1 MKSEMLSQE
10 KNMVSIKV
18 TFDQEEFAAQVDKAC
33 SELARKVSIPG
44 FRKGHIPRKIL
55 EMRLGKEAIRAEALD
70 KVLPETIDQVVQDY
84 ELDLIDEPRVEVD
97 SMDEGV
103 PVTVNL
109 SFEVSPD
116 VVLPALSEI
125 QVDRLVAAV
134 SDDMVEKTVEDLRMQ
149 ASTLSAVEGRAAEA
163 GDVVDISYHT
173 IISGEGTQDERH
185 GPDTTSIDLGQ
196 TSVRE
201 EIRAALA
208 GKRKGEEAVAEVVV
222 ADDHSDKDLAGKTMR
237 YEMTVTDVKERTLPD
252 MNPEFFGKV
261 LQMETTTEEEFR
273 EGVRARLLERLQGE
287 YQARAEYDAV
297 ESITGLS
304 ALEVPETLIRRQE
317 RAMIKED
324 EERAKRARNMTL
336 EQFLEASSLS
346 REEYEK
352 NIRSQ
357 AETIVRRSLVLDKV
371 AEEMHVTVEKEDF
384 EQEMAA
390 LASAYQIDAERLV
403 KSLFKDEARMVE
415 MANKIKYRK
424 TVAAIMK
431 TVQISEKAAD
441 HGADVQEGHSEG
453 GDDA

>member
-1 MKSEMLSQE
+1 
-10 KNMVSIKV
+10 
-18 TFDQEEFAAQVDKAC
+18 
-33 SELARKVSIPG
+33 
-44 FRKGHIPRKIL
+44 
-55 EMRLGKEAIRAEALD
+55 
-70 KVLPETIDQVVQDY
+70 
-84 ELDLIDEPRVEVD
+84 
-97 SMDEGV
+97 
-103 PVTVNL
+103 
-109 SFEVSPD
+109 
-116 VVLPALSEI
+116 
-125 QVDRLVAAV
+125 
-134 SDDMVEKTVEDLRMQ
+134 
-149 ASTLSAVEGRAAEA
+149 
-163 GDVVDISYHT
+163 
-173 IISGEGTQDERH
+173 
-185 GPDTTSIDLGQ
+185 
-196 TSVRE
+196 
-201 EIRAALA
+201 
-208 GKRKGEEAVAEVVV
+208 
-222 ADDHSDKDLAGKTMR
+222 MR

-261 LQMETTTEEEFR
+261 LQKETATEEEFR
-273 EGVRARLLERLQGE
+273 EGVRTRLLERLQGE
-287 YQARAEYDAV
+287 HQARAEYDAV

-304 ALEVPETLIRRQE
+304 TLEVPETLVRRQE

-324 EERAKRARNMTL
+324 EERARRARNMTL

-431 TVQISEKAAD
+431 AVQVSDKTAA
-441 HGADVQEGHSEG
+441 HEEDVQGEHPEG